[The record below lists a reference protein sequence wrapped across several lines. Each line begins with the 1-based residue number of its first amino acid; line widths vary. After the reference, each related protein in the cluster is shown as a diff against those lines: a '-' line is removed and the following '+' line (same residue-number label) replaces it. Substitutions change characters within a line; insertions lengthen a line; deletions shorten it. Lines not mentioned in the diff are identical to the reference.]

1 VAVPQMAIEIS
12 PLFAQG
18 DQVLWIQLKR
28 RRQVERMLMVDLEPC
43 RSSAPPEARLIDQ
56 VSFAHPG
63 PLRRAKMRR
72 LPSEHVPKKL
82 YMSLHRFF
90 PSPNFELNRF
100 APKAKL
106 GMPRTRF
113 FASANFR

>member
-1 VAVPQMAIEIS
+1 
-12 PLFAQG
+12 
-18 DQVLWIQLKR
+18 
-28 RRQVERMLMVDLEPC
+28 
-43 RSSAPPEARLIDQ
+43 
-56 VSFAHPG
+56 
-63 PLRRAKMRR
+63 MRR